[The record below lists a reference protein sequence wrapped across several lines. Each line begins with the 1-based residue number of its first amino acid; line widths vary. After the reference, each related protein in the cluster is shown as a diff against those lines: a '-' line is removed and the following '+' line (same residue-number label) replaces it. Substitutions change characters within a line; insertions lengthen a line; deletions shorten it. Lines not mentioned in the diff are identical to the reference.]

1 MIFVKLFIAAMMFIV
16 LLDEL
21 VKQDVFGNDKI
32 GTMKIGMLMVF
43 EMWLL
48 GG

>member
-1 MIFVKLFIAAMMFIV
+1 MRIVKLFIGALILIV

-21 VKQDVFGNDKI
+21 VKQDRRGADKT
-32 GTMKIGMLMVF
+32 GVVKIGMLMIF
-43 EMWLL
+43 EIWLL

>member
-1 MIFVKLFIAAMMFIV
+1 MRIVRLFIGALILIV

-21 VKQDVFGNDKI
+21 VKQDRRGADKI
-32 GTMKIGMLMVF
+32 GVVKIGILMIF

>member
-1 MIFVKLFIAAMMFIV
+1 MRIVKLFYGAIVMIV

-21 VKQDVFGNDKI
+21 VKQDLYGNEREGVVKI
-32 GTMKIGMLMVF
+32 GLLMAF
-43 EMWLL
+43 EIWLL

>member
-1 MIFVKLFIAAMMFIV
+1 MKIVRLFIGAIILIV

-21 VKQDVFGNDKI
+21 VKQDIRGADKI
-32 GTMKIGMLMVF
+32 GVAKVGMLMIF